1 MALSRKYLNALGIE
15 QDKVDEIISAHSD
28 TVNGLKGKI
37 DELNDKIESLEKD
50 AEQHEAVQKELD
62 ELKEKVAADAKERES
77 KDYDALLKEFN
88 DYKAEQK
95 NKEIR
100 AQKESAY
107 KDILKDA
114 NIPERHFAKIIKY
127 SDIDGLEFDDKGE
140 LSNKSELLKSI
151 KEEWGD
157 HIEQTGTQGANVQNP
172 PANGGGQGKMTKEE
186 IMKIKDSSERQ
197 KAIAEN
203 HELFGF

>member
-37 DELNDKIESLEKD
+37 DELNHKIESLEKN

-62 ELKEKVAADAKERES
+62 ELKEKVAADAKEREG

-127 SDIDGLEFDDKGE
+127 SDIDSVELDEKGKIKD
-140 LSNKSELLKSI
+140 SKNILKEI
-151 KEEWGD
+151 KEEWSD
-157 HIEQTGTQGANVQNP
+157 HIEKYEKKGADTETP
-172 PANGGGQGKMTKEE
+172 PDGGGKSSMTKEE
-186 IMKIKDSSERQ
+186 IMQIKDRTERQ
-197 KAIAEN
+197 KAIDEN
-203 HELFGF
+203 HEVFGF

>member
-95 NKEIR
+95 NKEVR
-100 AQKESAY
+100 AKKESAY
-107 KDILKDA
+107 KEILKDA
-114 NIPERHFAKIIKY
+114 KIPEKHFAKIIKY
-127 SDIDGLEFDDKGE
+127 SDVDGIELDDKGKVKN
-140 LSNKSELLKSI
+140 SKDILKEI
-151 KEEWGD
+151 KEEWSD
-157 HIEQTGTQGANVQNP
+157 HIEKVTVEGANTQTPPVNTTGTTG
-172 PANGGGQGKMTKEE
+172 MTIEQIDAIE
-186 IMKIKDSSERQ
+186 DTAERQ
-197 KAIAEN
+197 KAMLAN
-203 HELFGF
+203 HELFGI

>member
-28 TVNGLKGKI
+28 TVNGLKGEI

-127 SDIDGLEFDDKGE
+127 SDIDSVELDEKGKIKD
-140 LSNKSELLKSI
+140 SKNILKEI
-151 KEEWGD
+151 KEEWSD
-157 HIEQTGTQGANVQNP
+157 HIEKYEKKGADTETP
-172 PANGGGQGKMTKEE
+172 PDGGGKSSMTKEE
-186 IMKIKDSSERQ
+186 IMQIKDRTERQ
-197 KAIAEN
+197 KAIDEN
-203 HELFGF
+203 HEVFGF

>member
-127 SDIDGLEFDDKGE
+127 SDIDSVELDEKGKIKD
-140 LSNKSELLKSI
+140 SKNILKEI
-151 KEEWGD
+151 KEEWSD
-157 HIEQTGTQGANVQNP
+157 HIEKYEKKGADTKTP
-172 PANGGGQGKMTKEE
+172 PDGGGKSSMTKEE
-186 IMKIKDSSERQ
+186 IMQIKDRTERQ
-197 KAIAEN
+197 KAIDEN
-203 HELFGF
+203 HEVFGF

>member
-62 ELKEKVAADAKERES
+62 ELKEKVAADAKEREG

-127 SDIDGLEFDDKGE
+127 SDIDSVELDEKGKIKD
-140 LSNKSELLKSI
+140 SKNILKEI
-151 KEEWGD
+151 KEEWSD
-157 HIEQTGTQGANVQNP
+157 HIEKYEKKGADTETP
-172 PANGGGQGKMTKEE
+172 PDGGGKSDMTKEE
-186 IMKIKDSSERQ
+186 IMQIKDRTERQ
-197 KAIAEN
+197 KAIDEN
-203 HELFGF
+203 HEIFGF